1 VIDEK
6 TMVSRGLKDD
16 FNDTFYM
23 DEKAF
28 IVDISEKKKKPK
40 KRRLQK
46 ENVVKKAREEQ
57 EVSQISLILKKPVL
71 QRLAPVNKTSV

>member
-1 VIDEK
+1 MIDEK
-6 TMVSRGLKDD
+6 TLVNRGLKDD

-28 IVDISEKKKKPK
+28 IVDISLKKKKPK
-40 KRRLQK
+40 KRGLQK

-57 EVSQISLILKKPVL
+57 EISKISLILKKPVL
-71 QRLAPVNKTSV
+71 QRLAPVNKTSL

>member
-1 VIDEK
+1 MIDEK
-6 TMVSRGLKDD
+6 TMVSRGLKDY

-28 IVDISEKKKKPK
+28 IVDISDKKKKPN

-57 EVSQISLILKKPVL
+57 EVSKISLILKKPVL
-71 QRLAPVNKTSV
+71 